1 MIGAFGRV
9 GLRVRPGDYLVQCDH
24 SGFKSLASE
33 CVIDPES
40 GGFVRAEFADKENP
54 QKYLRVKRE
63 DRSVPIARPW
73 GLDSFV
79 DTSLPPD
86 MSVL

>member
-1 MIGAFGRV
+1 MIGAFARV
-9 GLRVRPGDYLVQCDH
+9 GLRGTPGDHHVQCDH
-24 SGFKSLASE
+24 SGFKSLASQ

-40 GGFVRAEFADKENP
+40 GGFVRKEFADRLNP
-54 QKYLRVKRE
+54 QKFLRVRRE
-63 DRSVPIARPW
+63 NRTVSIARPW
-73 GLDSFV
+73 GLDTFV